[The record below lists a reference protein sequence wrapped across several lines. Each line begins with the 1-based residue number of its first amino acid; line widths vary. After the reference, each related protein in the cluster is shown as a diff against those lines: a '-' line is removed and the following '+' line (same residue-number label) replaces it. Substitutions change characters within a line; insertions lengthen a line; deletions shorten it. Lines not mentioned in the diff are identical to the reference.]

1 MFLVTFHG
9 VNDDPTIPG
18 VEQVYLYGDDGS
30 GGQPCMSNLIP
41 PGPKGFR
48 DIQFLKETVYLVN
61 SYKAGS
67 AIYQISGNS
76 PSPPFVSGVG
86 SPPPV
91 LPSVY
96 HPFSISFAGADD
108 ALDVCYI
115 ANQDSNVVVR
125 VGGPDSATPGQAM
138 PISSWLLQTFPG
150 ATFLPGTFVASQVP
164 LSPPGFS
171 QVPTAV
177 HDNQGGL
184 AASPSDLAPNETP
197 SKSVRAV
204 AAANFLYVA
213 DEVGDCIRKYDLDTG
228 EYIENLA
235 DGGLVQAPTHLLV
248 APSGMLYISV
258 TPKKKKNNYAL
269 VLAYNFAGG
278 GAISTVISQETAPQI
293 ENPAGMTFDGDGNF
307 YLAERKGKAVYKFN
321 SDFNLADNNP
331 FIADMPDNPEFILW
345 ISNDRLS
352 IEADR

>member
-9 VNDDPTIPG
+9 VNDDPPSPG
-18 VEQVYLYGDDGS
+18 IEQVYLYGDDGS
-30 GGQPCMSNLIP
+30 GGQPCMTNLTP
-41 PGPKGFR
+41 PGPNGFR

-61 SYKAGS
+61 SFKAGS

-76 PSPPFVSGVG
+76 TSGPFVSGVG
-86 SPPPV
+86 CPPPV

-96 HPFSISFAGADD
+96 HPFSISFFGADD

-125 VGGPDSATPGQAM
+125 VGGPDSATPGQAL
-138 PISSWLLQTFPG
+138 PISSWLLKSFPG
-150 ATFLPGTFVASQVP
+150 ATFLPGTFVASQIP

-184 AASPSDLAPNETP
+184 AASPSDLTPDETP

-204 AAANFLYVA
+204 AAANLLYVA
-213 DEVGDCIRKYDLDTG
+213 DEVGNCIRKYDLDTG
-228 EYIENLA
+228 EYKGNLA
-235 DGGLVQAPTHLLV
+235 DGGLVHAPTHLLV
-248 APSGMLYISV
+248 APWGTLYISV
-258 TPKKKKNNYAL
+258 KPKGSNQHAL
-269 VLAYNFAGG
+269 VLAYDFSGTQTVS
-278 GAISTVISQETAPQI
+278 AIISQKNAPNI
-293 ENPAGMTFDGDGNF
+293 ENPAGMTFDGDLNF
-307 YLAERKGKAVYKFN
+307 YLAERKGNAVYKFN
-321 SDFNLADNNP
+321 PDFSLADNNP

-345 ISNDRLS
+345 ISNDRLTL
-352 IEADR
+352 